1 MKEGHPMKINNL
13 YVLELN
19 SEVTLS
25 PVSFII
31 IYNSYCPVNWAFLII
46 AKNITIRKQ
55 NNTTD
60 AKLTLNLYKQQQ
72 SLKTPTIVQNE
83 KIDIWCVDISPS
95 EFTGTMR

>member
-1 MKEGHPMKINNL
+1 MKINNL

-31 IYNSYCPVNWAFLII
+31 IYNSYCPVNWAFFFVNICFKTPYPENDLAFSTTTII
-46 AKNITIRKQ
+46 KAKNITIRKQ

-72 SLKTPTIVQNE
+72 S
-83 KIDIWCVDISPS
+83 
-95 EFTGTMR
+95 